1 MLHKKGSI
9 QFKIWFYKSKTG
21 KKPSKIYTKQ
31 TNKPLKNF
39 PFQVKKNN
47 WEQPTFCS

>member
-9 QFKIWFYKSKTG
+9 QFKIWFYKSKTV
-21 KKPSKIYTKQ
+21 KPSKIYTKQ